1 MFNDQDINQVAAIIY
16 GEGASTDDETM
27 RMIGSSVFNRLDANR
42 AEEFGDSIASV
53 GQKGYYAV
61 KDNTD
66 LYQQAVT
73 GKFPDKVSED
83 AYKRAL
89 AQASGLAKG
98 TIDRHSAMFF
108 FKDKEVKN
116 LKSKGSKVFN
126 FDAVNEGETVGEY
139 RTYSYGGGKKQA
151 KSDGSFNEAF
161 AKARK
166 SGKET
171 FTWRGNSYTTEV
183 KK

>member
-42 AEEFGDSIASV
+42 AEEFGDSIASI
-53 GQKGYYAV
+53 GQKGYYTV
-61 KDNTD
+61 KDNTK

-98 TIDRHSAMFF
+98 TIDRHGAMFF
-108 FKDKEVKN
+108 FKNKEVKK
-116 LKSKGSKVFN
+116 LKAKGKKAFN
-126 FDAVNEGETVGEY
+126 FDVVKELGDVGDY
-139 RTYSYGGGKKQA
+139 RTYSY
-151 KSDGSFNEAF
+151 
-161 AKARK
+161 
-166 SGKET
+166 
-171 FTWRGNSYTTEV
+171 
-183 KK
+183 